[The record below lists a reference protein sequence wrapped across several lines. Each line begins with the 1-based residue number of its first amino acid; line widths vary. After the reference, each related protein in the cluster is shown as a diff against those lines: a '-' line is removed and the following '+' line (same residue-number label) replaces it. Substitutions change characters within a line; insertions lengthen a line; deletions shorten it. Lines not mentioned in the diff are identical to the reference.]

1 MADLGMSPVLKG
13 DLRPTSSEVNNRKEL
28 RGLRRQLDV
37 DMQDFLSQAR
47 GSDGTTSS
55 VIKSPT
61 DGKINKGTSIKG
73 IKKRL
78 RNKRISH
85 KEKYF
90 ENFKARKKKKM
101 DTGSKVDSTQHT
113 IYEFFPNKAN
123 NTHDWNNDKPYEC

>member
-13 DLRPTSSEVNNRKEL
+13 DLRPTSSEVNNRKVL

-61 DGKINKGTSIKG
+61 DGKINKGTSIK
-73 IKKRL
+73 
-78 RNKRISH
+78 
-85 KEKYF
+85 
-90 ENFKARKKKKM
+90 
-101 DTGSKVDSTQHT
+101 
-113 IYEFFPNKAN
+113 
-123 NTHDWNNDKPYEC
+123 DKPFQTLREVLI